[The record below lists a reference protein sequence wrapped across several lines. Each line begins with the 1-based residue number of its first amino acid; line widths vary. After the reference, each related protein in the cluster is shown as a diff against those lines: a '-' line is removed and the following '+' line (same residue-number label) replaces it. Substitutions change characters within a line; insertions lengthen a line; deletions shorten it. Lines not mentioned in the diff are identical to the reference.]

1 MRKKANAADIE
12 YIQKHNDKTPKE
24 LSEEL
29 DLNIFIV
36 QDYWVEPA
44 EKTEEEL
51 RAERAPK
58 LGRSKIKLN
67 VGGSVYQLTD
77 DIIPPR
83 STTKPL
89 TTKELDNKN
98 GIFRG

>member
-12 YIQKHNDKTPKE
+12 YIERHNDKTPHE
-24 LSEEL
+24 LAEEL
-29 DLNIFIV
+29 DLSVIIV
-36 QDYWVEPA
+36 KDYWVAPP

-67 VGGSVYQLTD
+67 GGGSVYQLTD
-77 DIIPPR
+77 DIIPER
-83 STTKPL
+83 NTAKPP
-89 TTKELDNKN
+89 TTKEQDAKN